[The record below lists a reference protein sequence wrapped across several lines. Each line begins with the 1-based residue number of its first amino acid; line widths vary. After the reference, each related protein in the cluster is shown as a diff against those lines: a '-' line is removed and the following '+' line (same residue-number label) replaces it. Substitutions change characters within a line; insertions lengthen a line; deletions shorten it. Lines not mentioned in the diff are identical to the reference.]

1 MNSVM
6 RLLVWGICLAAAVP
20 AIAAGPSIESI
31 SPGIGQRGT
40 VFQLKIVGAKLASAP
55 ELVFYQPGLSCT
67 GIKVADENEL
77 AVELK
82 SEANCQLGSHPF
94 RLRTNQGFSELKLI
108 RVTPLPVVAAVEPN
122 ETPMQAM
129 AISSNVTVSGTL
141 PSGDVDCFT
150 VSLKKGERLS
160 AEVEAVRLG
169 AQLVDTVLTVY
180 GPDGKVI
187 AKVDDTALF
196 GQDPYLTIVAQ
207 MDGQYVIHVQEAALE
222 GDESSR
228 YALHVGNFPRPD
240 FAFPPGGMAGQTVAV
255 EFIGDALGTAQQ
267 QIRLPDQ
274 AGAEYGVFA
283 EQMGLSSPTA
293 IRFRISPFQNL
304 IEVDPNDELTT
315 LTHPPVEL
323 PIAFNGVLE
332 KISDVDRYR
341 FLATEGVMY
350 QFEVFAHQLGSPVDT
365 VISIVDTSDTLLV
378 RNDDSGSHDS
388 RLVFR
393 VPRSGE
399 FQLIVTDKRGEGGKS
414 FFYRVEATELRP
426 AIKAFLPRPNRASQ
440 ERQTIS
446 IPQGNRVLGF
456 LAVSRHGIEGP
467 VLLQPQDLPAGVQAT
482 SMMVAADQFLA
493 PFVFEANTD
502 APLGG
507 ALVPVTAKLN
517 RDGLSISGQFEQVI
531 DLIHGSADTLYQS
544 ATVDRLAVAV
554 VEPAE
559 FRLQL
564 EEPKPGLAKDG
575 TIGLVVNVE
584 RTMDFDGPVDITF
597 PFLPPG
603 VDGPAKLT
611 IPAGATQG
619 TYEAHA
625 FPTVQVREWSICAEG
640 KTGLG
645 NTRGAGAAVAASP
658 NATGG
663 GAMNRAGGGRS
674 RRRGAN
680 SDVVV
685 SSQLVQ
691 LKLSQSPVS
700 GKMGSIATEQGA
712 ILKVVCSIE
721 RNADLAI
728 PETLVATLEGLP
740 NRVVAQAMTIS
751 ATDRQVEFT
760 IQLDKTAPVGTYDSI
775 VCRLSGKIDGHEVSY
790 CIGRGSKLQIQPAGA
805 LIRDE
810 KGRPLSPLEVL
821 RKSKVTPVVPSAT
834 R

>member
-1 MNSVM
+1 MNSVF
-6 RLLVWGICLAAAVP
+6 RLLVWGICLTVAVP

-40 VFQLKIVGAKLASAP
+40 QFQLKIVGAKLASTP
-55 ELVFYQPGLSCT
+55 ELVFYQPGLKCN
-67 GIKVADENEL
+67 GIKVVDDNEL

-82 SEANCQLGSHPF
+82 SETMCQLGSHPF
-94 RLRTNQGFSELKLI
+94 RIRTNQGFSELMLI
-108 RVTPLPVVAAVEPN
+108 RVTPFPIVSAVEPN

-129 AISSNVTVSGTL
+129 PISSNVTVSGTL
-141 PSGDVDCFT
+141 PSGDFDCFS
-150 VSLKKGERLS
+150 VRLKKGERLS

-169 AQLVDTVLTVY
+169 AHLVDTVLAVY
-180 GPDGKVI
+180 GPDGKVVS
-187 AKVDDTALF
+187 KVDDTALF
-196 GQDPYLTIVAQ
+196 GQDPYLSVVAQ
-207 MDGQYVIHVQEAALE
+207 MDGQYVIQIQEAALE
-222 GDESSR
+222 GDENSR

-240 FAFPPGGMAGQTVAV
+240 FVFPPGGMVGQTVFV
-255 EFIGDALGTAQQ
+255 EFHGDALGIIQQ

-274 AGAEYGVFA
+274 TESGYGVFA
-283 EQMGLSSPTA
+283 EHGEVSSPTA
-293 IRFRISPFQNL
+293 IRFRVSPFQNL
-304 IEVDPNDELTT
+304 IEVDQNDELTT
-315 LTHPPVEL
+315 LAQPPVEL
-323 PIAFNGVLE
+323 PLAFNGVLE

-341 FLATEGVMY
+341 FLATEGLMY
-350 QFEVFAHQLGSPVDT
+350 QFEVFAHQLGSPADT
-365 VISIVDTSDTLLV
+365 VISIVDTSDTLIV
-378 RNDDSGSHDS
+378 RNDDDGSHDS

-393 VPRSGE
+393 APRTGE
-399 FQLIVTDKRGEGGKS
+399 FQMIVTDKRGDGGKN

-426 AIKAFLPRPNRASQ
+426 AIKAFLPRPNRESQ

-456 LAVSRHGIEGP
+456 VAVSRRGVEGP
-467 VLLQPQDLPAGVQAT
+467 VSLQPQGLPSGVQAT

-493 PFVFEANTD
+493 PFVFEANPD

-507 ALVPVTAKLN
+507 SLVPVTAKL
-517 RDGLSISGQFEQVI
+517 DGNGQSISGQFEQVV

-559 FRLQL
+559 FRLQV

-575 TIGLVVNVE
+575 TIGLVVNIE
-584 RTMDFDGPVDITF
+584 RTTDFDGPVDITF

-619 TYEAHA
+619 IYQAHA
-625 FPTVQVREWSICAEG
+625 FPTVQTREWSICAEG
-640 KTGLG
+640 KTGLS
-645 NTRGAGAAVAASP
+645 NTRGPNPITAAGSNVP
-658 NATGG
+658 GG
-663 GAMNRAGGGRS
+663 GTMNGMGGGRG
-674 RRRGAN
+674 RRRGVN
-680 SDVVV
+680 SDCAV
-685 SSQLVQ
+685 SSQLVR

-712 ILKVVCSIE
+712 TLKVVCSIE
-721 RNADLAI
+721 RHVDLAI
-728 PETLVATLEGLP
+728 PETLMATLEGLP
-740 NRVVAQAMTIS
+740 NRVVAEPVKIS
-751 ATDRQVEFT
+751 ATDRQVEFA
-760 IQLDKTAPVGTYDSI
+760 IQFDKTAPVGTYDSI

-790 CIGRGSKLQIQPAGA
+790 CIGRGSRLQIQPVGT
-805 LIRDE
+805 LIKDE

-821 RKSKVTPVVPSAT
+821 RKARVTPVVPGAA